1 MMYQLTMVEVSV
13 INSETQE
20 TKDIREFDNI
30 EAAKGFVEQI
40 VIALKVNV
48 EKKCAIRCDV
58 TKNWEVASDNTLT
71 KSIYYEESK
80 KVHKNILWMIKEISS
95 FISVKIG

>member
-13 INSETQE
+13 INSETRE
-20 TKDIREFDNI
+20 NKDIRKFDNI
-30 EAAKGFVEQI
+30 DAAKCFVEQI
-40 VIALKVNV
+40 IIALNFNV

-80 KVHKNILWMIKEISS
+80 NVHKNILWMIKEIPS
-95 FISVKIG
+95 FAI